1 MNQTSLQSQE
11 PLEKQNAGTDEAQD
25 HAQQEHRVRGD
36 RRRYG
41 AGPVQ
46 GGGENGGDLLQQGAH
61 GHIRRGFDRFRFG
74 FTAGG
79 ASVMD
84 LSFRAAGLCPGVAG
98 AESREILRPGE
109 TAPGAG
115 IGRGARSRAG
125 RVRVAGLLPV
135 MIQGGK
141 GFGFRL
147 VAGGAL
153 IISKAGGSTGGLSA
167 GGLGPGMVFCEFGDG
182 LSFRL
187 ITAGA
192 VIMDGARSGAG
203 GIFTAGLLPIVVQ
216 GRGGLLFYLAATGAG
231 IAGPAGHGA
240 GGGCLAGDGPNMAG
254 AKLGDGL
261 RFGLATAGAGIE
273 DGPSGQTGGGGTAGF
288 IPCVIQSG

>member
-84 LSFRAAGLCPGVAG
+84 LSFRAAGLRPGVAG

-147 VAGGAL
+147 MTGGAPVISRAGG
-153 IISKAGGSTGGLSA
+153 GA
-167 GGLGPGMVFCEFGDG
+167 GGLRAGSLGPGVVLCKFGNR
-182 LSFRL
+182 LCFRL
-187 ITAGA
+187 ITAGT
-192 VIMDGARSGAG
+192 VIMDGARSGTG
-203 GIFTAGLLPIVVQ
+203 GIFPTGLLPIMVQ
-216 GRGGLLFYLAATGAG
+216 GRGGLLFDLSTTGTGVAS
-231 IAGPAGHGA
+231 PAGRGT
-240 GGGCLAGDGPNMAG
+240 GGGGLAGDGPDMAG
-254 AKLGDGL
+254 TKLGDGL
-261 RFGLATAGAGIE
+261 RFGLATAGAGVK
-273 DGPSGQTGGGGTAGF
+273 DGPSGQTGGGGTAGL
-288 IPCVIQSG
+288 IPCVVQSG

>member
-84 LSFRAAGLCPGVAG
+84 LSFRAAGLRPGVAG

-153 IISKAGGSTGGLSA
+153 IISGAGGSTGGLSA

-187 ITAGA
+187 ITAGT
-192 VIMDGARSGAG
+192 VIMDGARSGTG
-203 GIFTAGLLPIVVQ
+203 GIFPTGLLPIMVQ
-216 GRGGLLFYLAATGAG
+216 GRGGLLFHLTAARAG
-231 IAGPAGHGA
+231 VAGPAGRGA
-240 GGGCLAGDGPNMAG
+240 GSGSLARDGPNMAG
-254 AKLGDGL
+254 AELGDGL
-261 RFGLATAGAGIE
+261 RFCLVTAGTGVE
-273 DGPSGQTGGGGTAGF
+273 DRTGGQAGGGDTAGF
-288 IPCVIQSG
+288 VPVMVQGG